1 MDPAWPQKANEI
13 TPDVRRLFRGTQWP
27 GKILKDHS
35 SSSLSLSL
43 SAKSS
48 KEEVRTLPSS
58 KHFRLCQN
66 SFNVVLWFRLHSWN
80 ITAAGYWKMQISH
93 IFRFQMQ
100 HSFLSQ
106 QKVGNIYIYR
116 IFYYNSKIHSLKK
129 KNPDNIGGKKKKV
142 KLSPFHKPSMLITFF
157 SCLRPMLLDFSY
169 DYLNLYPFSFKC
181 LEVVPLYAFQA
192 K

>member
-1 MDPAWPQKANEI
+1 MDLAWPQKANEI
-13 TPDVRRLFRGTQWP
+13 TPDVRRLFRGTQGP
-27 GKILKDHS
+27 GKLLKDHS
-35 SSSLSLSL
+35 SSSLPLSL
-43 SAKSS
+43 SAKSP

-66 SFNVVLWFRLHSWN
+66 SFNVVLWFRLQSWN

-106 QKVGNIYIYR
+106 QKVGNIYMYR

-129 KNPDNIGGKKKKV
+129 KSRQHRRKKKKS
-142 KLSPFHKPSMLITFF
+142 KNIPFPQA
-157 SCLRPMLLDFSY
+157 
-169 DYLNLYPFSFKC
+169 
-181 LEVVPLYAFQA
+181 LYAYNLLFIFKVYASRLQLWLS
-192 K
+192 KLVSIQF

>member
-1 MDPAWPQKANEI
+1 MRSLQTREGCSEGPRDPG
-13 TPDVRRLFRGTQWP
+13 R
-27 GKILKDHS
+27 
-35 SSSLSLSL
+35 
-43 SAKSS
+43 SS
-48 KEEVRTLPSS
+48 KTTPLPLY
-58 KHFRLCQN
+58 HCLCQLN
-66 SFNVVLWFRLHSWN
+66 RQKRKLGPCLPRSISGCVKTLSMLFCGSGYNSWN

-129 KNPDNIGGKKKKV
+129 KSRQHRRKKKKS
-142 KLSPFHKPSMLITFF
+142 KNIPFPQALSMLITFF
-157 SCLRPMLLDFSY
+157 SYLRSMLLDFSY

-181 LEVVPLYAFQA
+181 FEVVPLYAFQA